1 MEIKVYGTESCPQCQ
16 GAKQYLKQKG
26 ISFEYVDV
34 FKDEEAM
41 KELEELGA
49 MSLPVIKC
57 DNATVMGF
65 NVKMLEEVLKNG
77 ND

>member
-1 MEIKVYGTESCPQCQ
+1 MGIKVYGTESCPQCQ

-26 ISFEYVDV
+26 ISFEYADV
-34 FKDEEAM
+34 FKDETAM

-65 NVKMLEEVLKNG
+65 NVKMLEEVLNNG
-77 ND
+77 NA